1 MYEIEFKNSFKR
13 DFKLAMKRGLNEDKL
28 EEVLIILRDQG
39 LLPARFKP
47 HRLREIM
54 QVCGNA
60 ISSQTG
66 Y

>member
-28 EEVLIILRDQG
+28 EEILIILRDQG

-47 HRLREIM
+47 HRLK
-54 QVCGNA
+54 GNYA
-60 ISSQTG
+60 G
-66 Y
+66 LFR